1 MSGAKTPMSKFI
13 TMCIV
18 LLALSS
24 LTTQFFYIPQAALS
38 AVIFV
43 SINSLV
49 NLRYSTITPALTLTH
64 TINPNLNPNLNPNP
78 STQSNYSY
86 YSWFISF
93 NTLKSFFTILFRL
106 FSCCIC
112 FCFFYVHLVVHVVI
126 SGRSLNTTNRTVCS
140 WWRPWSLL
148 SSLKPLPDSQ

>member
-1 MSGAKTPMSKFI
+1 MSKFI

-86 YSWFISF
+86 YS
-93 NTLKSFFTILFRL
+93 
-106 FSCCIC
+106 
-112 FCFFYVHLVVHVVI
+112 
-126 SGRSLNTTNRTVCS
+126 
-140 WWRPWSLL
+140 
-148 SSLKPLPDSQ
+148 